1 MHPILFYIGKT
12 PIFSYGIFVVLGTV
26 VLFATTFTLA
36 LRNNRKWGELWPVA
50 IGVFVGGIV
59 GARISHMFVEPS
71 RIDQFSNLYA
81 LLIPGTPGNIA
92 GLLIGGYLG
101 GLVILHR
108 FNLPSS
114 ASCYAVGLAAA
125 SVVWRI
131 GCSMAG
137 CCHGTETALPWAMTI
152 DGVSRH
158 PTMIY
163 EGVFNLAMLG
173 ILIWL
178 FPKNQKGNALLM
190 LYLACYF
197 TFRFWLEF
205 IRLYP
210 PLVFGLTGIQ
220 IICLLTIIGAG
231 IWYWRWKIQANPTTY
246 FESRRELK

>member
-1 MHPILFYIGKT
+1 MHPVLFYIGQR
-12 PIFSYGIFVVLGTV
+12 PIFSYGVFVLLGTI
-26 VLFATTFTLA
+26 VLFASTFTLA
-36 LRNNRKWGELWPVA
+36 LRNDRKWGELWPIA
-50 IGVFVGGIV
+50 LGVFVGGIV

-71 RIDQFSNLYA
+71 RIDEFSNLYA

-108 FNLPSS
+108 FGLPSS

-125 SVVWRI
+125 SVIWRI
-131 GCSMAG
+131 GCTMAG
-137 CCHGTETALPWAMTI
+137 CCHGKETSLPWAITI
-152 DGVSRH
+152 NGINRH

-163 EGVFNLAMLG
+163 EGVFNLIMLG

-178 FPKNQKGNALLM
+178 FHKHKEGNALLM

-197 TFRFWLEF
+197 TFRFGLEF

-210 PLVFGLTGIQ
+210 PLFFGLTGIQ
-220 IICLLTIIGAG
+220 IICLVTMIGVG
-231 IWYWRWKIQANPTTY
+231 IWYWRWRKRVTPTPAV
-246 FESRRELK
+246 ESQ